1 MWEDILALTDYRT
14 YERLTGQLEPF
25 MVTRIAEMEAALG
38 TPTAVAT
45 P

>member
-1 MWEDILALTDYRT
+1 MREDIRANVDYRT
-14 YERLTGQLEPF
+14 YERLIGQLEPF
-25 MVTRIAEMEAALG
+25 IVTRIEEMEAALG

>member
-1 MWEDILALTDYRT
+1 VWEDIRAIADYRT
-14 YERLTGQLEPF
+14 YERLTGQLKPF
-25 MVTRIAEMEAALG
+25 IVTRIAEMEAALG